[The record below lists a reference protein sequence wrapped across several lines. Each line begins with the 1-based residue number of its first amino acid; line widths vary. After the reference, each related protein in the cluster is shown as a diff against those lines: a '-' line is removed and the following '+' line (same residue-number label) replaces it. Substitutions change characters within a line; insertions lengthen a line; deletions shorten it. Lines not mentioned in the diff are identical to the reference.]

1 MFFEVTIRV
10 STRRASYSR
19 NPARRAKQAPM
30 LGKLLHALAV
40 TAAAL
45 LPHPVLAE
53 TAPPRRGW
61 LEEVAVDGGKLRL
74 KAKLDTG
81 AKTSSVTASDVTEL
95 RRAGRDWV
103 RFRIED
109 ADERERG
116 HLVLERPV
124 TRWVK
129 IKRHSGAA
137 ARRPVVELDVCLGTT
152 ARTVEVSLADRSG
165 FNYPVLLG
173 RNFLAGTALVDA
185 GRTYTVKPRCK

>member
-1 MFFEVTIRV
+1 MFFNATTLV
-10 STRRASYSR
+10 STRRARQSR
-19 NPARRAKQAPM
+19 QPARHAKQARM
-30 LGKLLHALAV
+30 FGKLLEVLAV

-45 LPHPVLAE
+45 LSSPVLAD

-61 LEEVAVDGGKLRL
+61 LEEVAVDGGKLLL

-81 AKTSSVTASDVTEL
+81 AKTSSVTASEVIEL
-95 RRAGRDWV
+95 RRDGRDWV

-109 ADERERG
+109 ADEADRG

-129 IKRHSGAA
+129 IKRHSGTA
-137 ARRPVVELDVCLGTT
+137 ARRPVVELDICLGTKS
-152 ARTVEVSLADRSG
+152 RTVEVSLTDRSG

-173 RNFLAGTALVDA
+173 RNFLEGTALVDA